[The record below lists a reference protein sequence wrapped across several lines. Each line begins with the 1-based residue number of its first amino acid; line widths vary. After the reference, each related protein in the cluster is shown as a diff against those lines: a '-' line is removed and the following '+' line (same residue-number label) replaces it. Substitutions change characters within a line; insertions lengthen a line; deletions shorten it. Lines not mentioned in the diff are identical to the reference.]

1 MTKRISVNRDGDVA
15 TLVIENPAG
24 RNAISLGMYE
34 SLPGLL
40 AELDADRSV
49 RVVVV
54 RGEGEKSFASGA
66 DITEF
71 EQTRKDAASAR
82 AYNEKVAAAE
92 HALEGFS
99 KPTIAMIHGFCIGG
113 GCGLALACDIR
124 FADTKARFGITPA
137 KLGLVYSLESTR
149 RLMDVVGPSRT
160 RWILYSGEHLHAA
173 DAERLGLVDEVHEV
187 EDLQKRTYDF
197 AQLIASR
204 AQFSVRAAKEIVRL
218 AQGGQFRDDEHT
230 IELRNSSFDTE
241 DYAEGV
247 RAFMEKRPPRFTWS

>member
-1 MTKRISVNRDGDVA
+1 MTKRISVDRDGDVA

-187 EDLQKRTYDF
+187 DDLQKRTYDF

-218 AQGGQFRDDEHT
+218 AQNGQFRDDEHT